1 MHYLNLMY
9 IIYINFL
16 HDNFLLKLIVQIN
29 AYKYKLLNL
38 MDLDTSR
45 QIERKY
51 SFYSQ
56 SMTLQICIEMNIYNP

>member
-9 IIYINFL
+9 LIYINFL

-29 AYKYKLLNL
+29 VYKYKLLNL

-45 QIERKY
+45 RIERK
-51 SFYSQ
+51 
-56 SMTLQICIEMNIYNP
+56 